1 MGLREAQGL
10 PKVMK
15 QPARTLLSPV
25 LAWLLT
31 FWAVCLFMIQI
42 LAGSILLAL
51 ATTHQHRL
59 SDEAL
64 TFLVGQ
70 GPEKE
75 TCLRS
80 QFWSLLPSLN
90 PLSIY
95 LHPPFLECQ

>member
-15 QPARTLLSPV
+15 QPARTLSSPV

-51 ATTHQHRL
+51 AYYSSAQAFRWCSDFL
-59 SDEAL
+59 SGTGAREGNLPQITILEPTAL
-64 TFLVGQ
+64 PEPTFYI
-70 GPEKE
+70 PA
-75 TCLRS
+75 
-80 QFWSLLPSLN
+80 
-90 PLSIY
+90 
-95 LHPPFLECQ
+95 PPFP